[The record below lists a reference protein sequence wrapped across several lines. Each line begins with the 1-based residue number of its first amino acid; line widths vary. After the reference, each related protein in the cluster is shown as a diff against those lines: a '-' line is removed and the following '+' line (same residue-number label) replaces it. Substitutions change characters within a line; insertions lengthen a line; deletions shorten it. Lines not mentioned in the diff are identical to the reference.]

1 MLGRH
6 DDGPSPPPAS
16 APPPSP
22 QMLGMKISED
32 ELDAMVAEIDKDGSG
47 EVDFEEFL
55 LIMSK
60 RKDGS
65 DQAWAEGEVSR

>member
-1 MLGRH
+1 
-6 DDGPSPPPAS
+6 
-16 APPPSP
+16 
-22 QMLGMKISED
+22 MLGMKISED

-65 DQAWAEGEVSR
+65 I